1 MKESKRG
8 TGWLWSQCLAKI
20 EIFQCFCFV
29 SGFFSPLS
37 VKLEPEGQKFRE
49 KGGRLIIQDLFF
61 INSQTP
67 LKLLI
72 QMLHLLYHAVV
83 IPELQVQTLWLFDF
97 QSAEVCLERQ
107 LLLANSLSALH
118 TVHAPT

>member
-1 MKESKRG
+1 MFLFCVLFKREARARRSEVQG
-8 TGWLWSQCLAKI
+8 
-20 EIFQCFCFV
+20 
-29 SGFFSPLS
+29 
-37 VKLEPEGQKFRE
+37 EGR
-49 KGGRLIIQDLFF
+49 RLIIQDLFF
-61 INSQTP
+61 INS

-72 QMLHLLYHAVV
+72 QTLHLLYHAVV

-118 TVHAPT
+118 TAHAQANMMEF

>member
-1 MKESKRG
+1 MFLFCVLFFLFFKSIKREARARRSEVQG
-8 TGWLWSQCLAKI
+8 
-20 EIFQCFCFV
+20 
-29 SGFFSPLS
+29 
-37 VKLEPEGQKFRE
+37 EGR
-49 KGGRLIIQDLFF
+49 RLIIQDLFF
-61 INSQTP
+61 INSLTP

-118 TVHAPT
+118 TAHAPT